1 MKVRLVIDGQVFE
14 GELFDTPMGRAV
26 ADLLPIEGKGAFWGS
41 EIYFP
46 LNLTRPLERPQELVE
61 PGDLAYWPGGPSFCI
76 FWGPTPISGPGEI
89 RPASEVEVFGR
100 ITSDLS
106 LFDHVRRPVV
116 RVEGI
121 G

>member
-1 MKVRLVIDGQVFE
+1 MKVRLVIDEEVFE
-14 GELFDTPMGRAV
+14 AELFDTPLGRAI
-26 ADLLPIEGKGAFWGS
+26 AALLPVEGRGAFWGS

-46 LNLTRPLERPQELVE
+46 IALRRSLERPQELVQ

-100 ITSDLS
+100 ITSDLAG
-106 LFDHVRRPVV
+106 FDRVKRPVV
-116 RVEGI
+116 RVERVE
-121 G
+121 